1 MFEEASGLRSVELTA
16 VVDIVL
22 GPNGID
28 SYSILTLDTGILGQ
42 NSGESL
48 SGEEERVIEE
58 DLNVLREAFP
68 LDRALISQSLTIE
81 NENLLLLYRFSRG
94 GTIFS
99 WLLGLLFDTFCAI
112 CTLSLSGSLIIQL
125 QSSGWSL
132 LFRNIDTDLATTH
145 VL

>member
-1 MFEEASGLRSVELTA
+1 MFEEASGLRSIELTA

-48 SGEEERVIEE
+48 SSEEERVIEE

-99 WLLGLLFDTFCAI
+99 WLLGLLFYTFCAI
-112 CTLSLSGSLIIQL
+112 CTLSLSGSLIIKL

-132 LFRNIDTDLATTH
+132 QFRNIDTDLATTH

>member
-1 MFEEASGLRSVELTA
+1 MLEEASGLRSVELTA

-94 GTIFS
+94 GAIFS

>member
-81 NENLLLLYRFSRG
+81 NENLLLLYRLSRG

-99 WLLGLLFDTFCAI
+99 WLLGLLLYTFRAI
-112 CTLSLSGSLIIQL
+112 CTLSLSGSLIIEL

>member
-81 NENLLLLYRFSRG
+81 NENLLLLYRLSRG

-99 WLLGLLFDTFCAI
+99 WLLGLLFYTFRAI
-112 CTLSLSGSLIIQL
+112 CTLSLSGSLIIKL

-132 LFRNIDTDLATTH
+132 LFRNIDTDLATTY